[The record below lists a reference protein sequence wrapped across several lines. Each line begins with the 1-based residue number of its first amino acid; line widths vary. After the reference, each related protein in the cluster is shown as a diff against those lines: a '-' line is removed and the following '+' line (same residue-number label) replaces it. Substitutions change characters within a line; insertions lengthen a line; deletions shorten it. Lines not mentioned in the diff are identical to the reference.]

1 MVKVKYLDRTTFL
14 LSCNGHKS
22 LHQILFKLTVLTGFL
37 YFSSPQES
45 DVQDSTKSLAEM
57 YARRTALSMT
67 SAIVKVVTGLLI
79 QARDCVEDEKGFEVL
94 NSAPIITKLMPHI
107 LASISSLAASDPP
120 SGVQV
125 LSFIQEILP
134 SVASLQNLFLMNQD
148 NATSTDST
156 TVEAAATEVS
166 MELDTQFYAWVES
179 DHPYK
184 TASVSSYRVLF
195 PSSVQWMSKFLFL
208 IKLFRVKCLELCHAT
223 SLNNIMSKYNTLRY

>member
-1 MVKVKYLDRTTFL
+1 
-14 LSCNGHKS
+14 
-22 LHQILFKLTVLTGFL
+22 
-37 YFSSPQES
+37 
-45 DVQDSTKSLAEM
+45 M

-195 PSSVQWMSKFLFL
+195 PSSVQWMSKFL
-208 IKLFRVKCLELCHAT
+208 IKLFRVICLELYVMQPLKITKCQNTKHQKYDRYYLKL
-223 SLNNIMSKYNTLRY
+223 SKNFCNILTIYKENLKKL

>member
-1 MVKVKYLDRTTFL
+1 M
-14 LSCNGHKS
+14 N
-22 LHQILFKLTVLTGFL
+22 
-37 YFSSPQES
+37 FSSPQES

-166 MELDTQFYAWVES
+166 
-179 DHPYK
+179 
-184 TASVSSYRVLF
+184 
-195 PSSVQWMSKFLFL
+195 
-208 IKLFRVKCLELCHAT
+208 
-223 SLNNIMSKYNTLRY
+223 IM